1 MFLTKRSFLEKKDR
15 ILYLP
20 IETFAREFHS
30 KLYLAYLACQKDWT
44 VVIGPEYDINKIIK
58 YLPSGVY
65 FGIGLHKKTKKVL
78 SSIKKFGHIILT
90 QDEEGLDRWEPTLY
104 KEYRID
110 PEINEFVE
118 YFLCWGEE
126 DKKIITSAFN
136 KPINA
141 VAVGNL
147 RLDLLNENLRKIF
160 FEEVSDIKN
169 KNGDFILIN
178 GKFGTVNHKNGL
190 DYYINDLKVRGWM
203 NTPYKK
209 NFHFQRFDFQKK
221 IFEEMIELSIALA
234 KLGYQIVVRPH
245 PSESLEVWKKRT
257 ENYSKNIKII
267 RSGNIIPWLLG
278 SKLVIHNGST
288 SAIEALLLDKAV
300 ISYRP
305 YKNSSVETDLPNSIG
320 ICLENKQDV
329 IKYLTNLDEKKFQ
342 EINLISLNIL
352 NQHIKINKN
361 NNNVG
366 IKIMNLI
373 KDLQVKKKTNQ
384 FKVLKDNLI
393 IEMSIIKSM
402 ITRKIFKKKF
412 LYSESK
418 CSKLNTNETKKILE
432 LLLLIQKGKK
442 KMKISNLSNYS
453 LIIS

>member
-1 MFLTKRSFLEKKDR
+1 M
-15 ILYLP
+15 
-20 IETFAREFHS
+20 
-30 KLYLAYLACQKDWT
+30 
-44 VVIGPEYDINKIIK
+44 
-58 YLPSGVY
+58 
-65 FGIGLHKKTKKVL
+65 
-78 SSIKKFGHIILT
+78 
-90 QDEEGLDRWEPTLY
+90 
-104 KEYRID
+104 
-110 PEINEFVE
+110 
-118 YFLCWGEE
+118 
-126 DKKIITSAFN
+126 
-136 KPINA
+136 
-141 VAVGNL
+141 
-147 RLDLLNENLRKIF
+147 
-160 FEEVSDIKN
+160 
-169 KNGDFILIN
+169 
-178 GKFGTVNHKNGL
+178 
-190 DYYINDLKVRGWM
+190 
-203 NTPYKK
+203 
-209 NFHFQRFDFQKK
+209 
-221 IFEEMIELSIALA
+221 
-234 KLGYQIVVRPH
+234 
-245 PSESLEVWKKRT
+245 
-257 ENYSKNIKII
+257 
-267 RSGNIIPWLLG
+267 G

-384 FKVLKDNLI
+384 FKVIKDNLI